1 MNVKIIHSVFKKGY
15 QILVKN
21 LLQQPLAQGNSWL
34 YKISWNW
41 ISYCVVSLF
50 KNCHQFT
57 LEFSKKNIVPQ
68 LISNFIIASGQK
80 NWHLNMLYKQSHWK
94 NMSRKLLPLRLI
106 QTRRSSLHILQTIAS
121 SLNEPLHWNR
131 NRKRSLNDALHFL
144 RKNVTA
150 AADAFQVKNFYWA
163 NFFAA

>member
-1 MNVKIIHSVFKKGY
+1 MNVKIIHSVFKKGH

-21 LLQQPLAQGNSWL
+21 LLPQQLAHGNSWF

-41 ISYCVVSLF
+41 ISYCVVSLLKIAINWRWCF
-50 KNCHQFT
+50 RATIDKQLHNSLWT
-57 LEFSKKNIVPQ
+57 KK
-68 LISNFIIASGQK
+68 
-80 NWHLNMLYKQSHWK
+80 WHLNMLYKQSHWK